1 MIKEDDS
8 ALTDSE
14 IIALLESLG
23 EQLSKSKAELVAEI
37 ERHLSLILGID
48 VQKAFSSVAT
58 RQQIRGGAMNLDR
71 THKSMLVLLAHV
83 LAQST
88 SKPEVVGG

>member
-1 MIKEDDS
+1 MIEEDDN

-14 IIALLESLG
+14 IKALLDTLG

-37 ERHLSLILGID
+37 EKQLSQILGID
-48 VQKAFSSVAT
+48 VQQAFSSIAAH
-58 RQQIRGGAMNLDR
+58 QQIRGGAMNLDR

-83 LAQST
+83 LAQRT
-88 SKPEVVGG
+88 SQSELVV

>member
-1 MIKEDDS
+1 MIKEADS
-8 ALTDSE
+8 PLTDSE
-14 IIALLESLG
+14 IKALLDTLG
-23 EQLSKSKAELVAEI
+23 GQLSKSKAELVAEI
-37 ERHLSLILGID
+37 EKHLSLILGID

-58 RQQIRGGAMNLDR
+58 HQQIRGGAMNLDR

-88 SKPEVVGG
+88 GNPEVVGG